1 MDYVWCIAYEHS
13 SSEVNSQLSVQMETY
28 GGSDYPQNHFI
39 FDFQIH
45 YVHFPWEVYIPANA
59 LLELILKGVCIP
71 WAHTNW
77 E

>member
-1 MDYVWCIAYEHS
+1 MNTVVQSILNYL
-13 SSEVNSQLSVQMETY
+13 SEWKPTVV
-28 GGSDYPQNHFI
+28 PIIQNHFI
-39 FDFQIH
+39 FDFQIQ

-77 E
+77 EQ